1 MALENHYIIDWLSF
15 TCRMGSPFEVIELAG
30 LGNLNFSETDR
41 GRYGYD
47 SGYTVDGLINVFYSA
62 TRSDMGVHVELT
74 GQGVRK
80 YETLM
85 QVEGVT
91 WAQVF
96 EHLRSF
102 ATFSRIDLALDEYE
116 GLVSFDDIIKKIEQG
131 EHVGRCRSFKVIRG
145 RDSHGQH
152 TGTTIYLGSN
162 KSDIMLRVYE
172 KNFERQQKGYEV
184 ETPIWNR
191 WELVLKHEKANDFV
205 ARYLEYGYSFGGL
218 FGGILADLI
227 RFVEPGADTNK
238 SRWETC
244 NWWSDFL
251 EKAEPIQLKG
261 KEYQPSLAKT
271 LNWIQNSTITAL
283 KGLSAIAEKEN
294 IDFIQTLT
302 VSENYNQE
310 RLEKMTKEYEGLSS
324 FEQKKFVS
332 LLKNWQE
339 KTKKRQK

>member
-62 TRSDMGVHVELT
+62 KRSDMGVHVEMT

-80 YETLM
+80 YETIM
-85 QVEGVT
+85 QVDKVT
-91 WAQVF
+91 WKQVF

-116 GLVSFDDIIKKIEQG
+116 GLVGFADIIKKIEQG
-131 EHVGRCRSFKVIRG
+131 EHVGRCRSFKVISG
-145 RDSHGQH
+145 RDSYGQH
-152 TGTTIYLGSN
+152 TGTTIYMGSN

-205 ARYLEYGYSFGGL
+205 TRYLEDGYSFGGL
-218 FGGILADLI
+218 FKGILTDLI
-227 RFVEPGADTNK
+227 RFVEPGEDTNK
-238 SRWETC
+238 SRWQICT
-244 NWWSDFL
+244 WWSDFL
-251 EKAEPIQLKG
+251 EKTAPIQLKG

-271 LNWIQNSTITAL
+271 LNWVENSTVTAI
-283 KGLSAIAEKEN
+283 KGLSAIAKEENVDFLQLLLACQNGNEEK
-294 IDFIQTLT
+294 IGKMK
-302 VSENYNQE
+302 QE
-310 RLEKMTKEYEGLSS
+310 FDGMSS
-324 FEQKKFVS
+324 KEQKKFIN
-332 LLKNWQE
+332 LLKNLG
-339 KTKKRQK
+339 KN

>member
-1 MALENHYIIDWLSF
+1 MELENSYLIDWLSF
-15 TCRMGSPFEVIELAG
+15 TCRIRNPFEVIERVG
-30 LGNLNFSETDR
+30 LGKFTFTENEV

-47 SGYTVDGLINVFYSA
+47 RAYTMNGLINVFYCS
-62 TRSDMGVHVELT
+62 TREDMGVHVEMT

-80 YETLM
+80 YETVM

-116 GLVSFDDIIKKIEQG
+116 GLVGFNDIIEKIERG
-131 EHVGRCRSFKVIRG
+131 EHVGRCRSFKVISG

-152 TGTTIYLGSN
+152 TGTTIYMGSN
-162 KSDIMLRVYE
+162 KSDLMLRVYE

-205 ARYLEYGYSFGGL
+205 TRYLEDGYSFGGL
-218 FGGILADLI
+218 FKGILTDLI
-227 RFVEPGADTNK
+227 RFVESGEDTNK
-238 SRWETC
+238 SRWQTC
-244 NWWSDFL
+244 TWWSDFL
-251 EKAEPIQLKG
+251 EKTAPIQLKG

-271 LNWIQNSTITAL
+271 LNWIENSTITAIQ
-283 KGLSAIAEKEN
+283 GLSAITKEEN
-294 IDFIQTLT
+294 IDFLQLLQECQNGNRGKIGKMKKEFDGMS
-302 VSENYNQE
+302 SE
-310 RLEKMTKEYEGLSS
+310 
-324 FEQKKFVS
+324 EQKKFIELV
-332 LLKNWQE
+332 KNLG
-339 KTKKRQK
+339 KN

>member
-1 MALENHYIIDWLSF
+1 MELENSYLIDWLSF
-15 TCRMGSPFEVIELAG
+15 TCKMGNPIEVIELVG
-30 LGNLNFSETDR
+30 LGSLDFTETDR

-47 SGYTVDGLINVFYSA
+47 SGYTVDGLINVFYS
-62 TRSDMGVHVELT
+62 TKRSDMGVHVELT

-91 WAQVF
+91 WGQVF

-116 GLVSFDDIIKKIEQG
+116 GLVGFDDIIEKIEQG
-131 EHVGRCRSFKVIRG
+131 EHVGRCRSFKVISG

-152 TGTTIYLGSN
+152 TGTTIYMGSN

-261 KEYQPSLAKT
+261 KEYQPNLAKT

-283 KGLSAIAEKEN
+283 KGLTAIAEKEN
-294 IDFIQTLT
+294 IDFLQTLS

-310 RLEKMTKEYEGLSS
+310 RLEKMTKEFEGLSS

-332 LLKNWQE
+332 LLRNWQG
-339 KTKKRQK
+339 KTKNAQK

>member
-62 TRSDMGVHVELT
+62 KRSDMGVHVELT

-80 YETLM
+80 YETIM
-85 QVEGVT
+85 QVDKVT
-91 WAQVF
+91 WRQVF

-116 GLVSFDDIIKKIEQG
+116 GLVGFADIIGKIERG
-131 EHVGRCRSFKVIRG
+131 EHVGRCRSFKVISGRG
-145 RDSHGQH
+145 SNGEH
-152 TGTTIYLGSN
+152 TGTTIYMGSN
-162 KSDIMLRVYE
+162 KSDLMLRVYE
-172 KNFERQQKGYEV
+172 KNYERQAKGYEIDV
-184 ETPIWNR
+184 PIWNR

-205 ARYLEYGYSFGGL
+205 TRYLEDGYSFGSL

-227 RFVEPGADTNK
+227 RFVEPGEDTNK
-238 SRWETC
+238 SRWQTSD
-244 NWWSDFL
+244 WWSNFL
-251 EKAEPIQLKG
+251 AMAEPIQLKG

-271 LNWIQNSTITAL
+271 LNWIENSTITAI
-283 KGLSAIAEKEN
+283 KGLSAIAKEENVDFLQLLMACQNGNEEK
-294 IDFIQTLT
+294 IGKMK
-302 VSENYNQE
+302 QE
-310 RLEKMTKEYEGLSS
+310 FDGMSS
-324 FEQKKFVS
+324 KEQKKFINLV
-332 LLKNWQE
+332 KNLG
-339 KTKKRQK
+339 KN